1 MSIRIDDH
9 SREFINAKDLAIERA
24 MNAIGIHLERE
35 AKDELENSPRRVD
48 TSRLKASITYATEMN
63 HTSGEAPASGGD
75 FATHATPEK
84 GTVYVGTNVE
94 YAAYVHEGTQRL
106 TPNRYLKKAFSRN
119 EKQIKEYLKRELKG
133 E

>member
-9 SREFINAKDLAIERA
+9 SQEFINAKDLAIERA
-24 MNAIGIHLERE
+24 MNAIGIHLEGE

-48 TSRLKASITYATEMN
+48 TGRLKGSITYATETN
-63 HTSGEAPASGGD
+63 HSSGQAPASGGD

-94 YAAYVHEGTQRL
+94 YAAYVHEGTQRM
-106 TPNRYLKKAFSRN
+106 TANRYLKNAFSRN
-119 EKQIKEYLKRELKG
+119 ASQIKEYLMKELKG
-133 E
+133 